1 MSQSE
6 GGEVSTYIFLR
17 HGHSAANKDGLLTGQ
32 LPGVG
37 LSHHGKRQA
46 ELLIDRIGKGAID
59 FVHLS
64 PIERCQLTI
73 NPWLLSKNSAS
84 LNSLAIDDGFSE
96 IDFGDWSGKKL
107 STLRRNP
114 LWKDVQR
121 NPSKVTFPGGES
133 FKKVQRRALESF
145 EVIRNLRGDKTH
157 LIVSHSD
164 TIKLIIAKLIGMK
177 LDEFQKLEISPASF
191 TVFKGDA
198 KSVSLLT
205 LNNSGAL
212 REILGK

>member
-1 MSQSE
+1 MSI
-6 GGEVSTYIFLR
+6 YIFLR
-17 HGHSAANKDGLLTGQ
+17 HGHSAANKAGLLTGQ
-32 LPGVG
+32 LPGIG
-37 LSHHGKRQA
+37 LSQHGRRQA

-59 FVHLS
+59 YVHLS

-84 LNSLAIDDGFSE
+84 LSSLSIDDGFTE

-121 NPSKVTFPGGES
+121 NPSQVTFPGGES
-133 FKKVQRRALESF
+133 FKKAQRRAVASF
-145 EVIRNLRGDKTH
+145 ETIRNMRGDKTH

-164 TIKLIIAKLIGMK
+164 TIKLVVAKLMGMR
-177 LDEFQKLEISPASF
+177 LDEFQRLEISPASF
-191 TVFKGDA
+191 TIFHGDA
-198 KSVSLLT
+198 KKLSLIT
-205 LNNSGAL
+205 INNSASL
-212 REILGK
+212 KEILGK